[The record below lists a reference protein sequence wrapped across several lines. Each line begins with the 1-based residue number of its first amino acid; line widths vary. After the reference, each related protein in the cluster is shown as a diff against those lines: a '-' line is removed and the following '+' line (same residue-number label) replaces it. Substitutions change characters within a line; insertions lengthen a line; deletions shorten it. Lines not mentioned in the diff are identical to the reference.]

1 MAGPDLELKGG
12 GGGVIC
18 RLLRRLFFLLQ
29 FFLPKTRGGP
39 GPPDPSLRGREGS
52 LHGENLQI
60 QKALREVEADLA
72 LANED
77 KDRLNDELQEY
88 YKKSSE
94 LQASYKICDQER
106 MDNHQQVLMLTKKV
120 ERWEAD
126 LAEALTEN
134 KWLEAEL
141 ENYTGNDRKN
151 VEEVD
156 IVKTQLVEVQ
166 SIMDDYR
173 REGADKESTIEQLRE
188 QNLFLT
194 RDYNDLKGE
203 LEYKKSLVNEI
214 EKKKRTIQ
222 NKFPRLARGLCKSA
236 ERKNTENY

>member
-1 MAGPDLELKGG
+1 M
-12 GGGVIC
+12 
-18 RLLRRLFFLLQ
+18 
-29 FFLPKTRGGP
+29 
-39 GPPDPSLRGREGS
+39 
-52 LHGENLQI
+52 
-60 QKALREVEADLA
+60 A

-120 ERWEAD
+120 ERLEAD

-141 ENYTGNDRKN
+141 ENYTRNDRKN

-156 IVKTQLVEVQ
+156 IVKTQ
-166 SIMDDYR
+166 
-173 REGADKESTIEQLRE
+173 
-188 QNLFLT
+188 
-194 RDYNDLKGE
+194 
-203 LEYKKSLVNEI
+203 
-214 EKKKRTIQ
+214 
-222 NKFPRLARGLCKSA
+222 
-236 ERKNTENY
+236 

>member
-1 MAGPDLELKGG
+1 M
-12 GGGVIC
+12 
-18 RLLRRLFFLLQ
+18 
-29 FFLPKTRGGP
+29 
-39 GPPDPSLRGREGS
+39 
-52 LHGENLQI
+52 
-60 QKALREVEADLA
+60 A

-166 SIMDDYR
+166 SIMHDYR
-173 REGADKESTIEQLRE
+173 REGADQESTIEQLRE

-203 LEYKKSLVNEI
+203 LEYKKSLVNQI
-214 EKKKRTIQ
+214 EKKKRTIK

-236 ERKNTENY
+236 ERKTLKIIKVISLLILHRQKL

>member
-1 MAGPDLELKGG
+1 MP
-12 GGGVIC
+12 
-18 RLLRRLFFLLQ
+18 RRLSSLLQ
-29 FFLPKTRGGP
+29 FHLPKTRGGP

-166 SIMDDYR
+166 SIMHDYR
-173 REGADKESTIEQLRE
+173 RQGADQESTIEQLRE

-214 EKKKRTIQ
+214 EKKKGENNSKQ
-222 NKFPRLARGLCKSA
+222 VSA
-236 ERKNTENY
+236 LGEGPVQVR

>member
-1 MAGPDLELKGG
+1 MAGPDLELK
-12 GGGVIC
+12 
-18 RLLRRLFFLLQ
+18 
-29 FFLPKTRGGP
+29 RGGEGALFVVCPAGFSSFCNFFYPKQGGAP

-120 ERWEAD
+120 ERLEAD
-126 LAEALTEN
+126 LAEALKAN

-156 IVKTQLVEVQ
+156 IVKTQ
-166 SIMDDYR
+166 
-173 REGADKESTIEQLRE
+173 
-188 QNLFLT
+188 
-194 RDYNDLKGE
+194 
-203 LEYKKSLVNEI
+203 
-214 EKKKRTIQ
+214 
-222 NKFPRLARGLCKSA
+222 
-236 ERKNTENY
+236 